1 MSDLQSIAALS
12 QRQWDLIEEQ
22 IDLKIVY
29 EFLQDKEEQV
39 TEEET
44 ETEDQRKR
52 KRKSL
57 TARLKTVVLSD
68 VSKLALLHST
78 LSTKQP
84 ELAAALLTDSDT
96 NTAQSGSRDLGECQ
110 RNVVENKLTN
120 KLPITFVPSLA
131 KDVQEHLAVG
141 KVVKTE
147 DVVFEIRTA
156 DDGRGMR

>member
-96 NTAQSGSRDLGECQ
+96 NTAQSGSRDL
-110 RNVVENKLTN
+110 
-120 KLPITFVPSLA
+120 A